1 MRWFERP
8 MRCMMR
14 EAPFGAPTLTTRS
27 TSPQSTPRSSVEV
40 HTTALSLPSPIAAST
55 RRRCP
60 TSSEPWWRAI
70 ASPSSLRS
78 QSAWN
83 TASACM
89 RVLTKTS
96 VVLCCADEAV
106 DRRHRLHGEV
116 ARHRQRL
123 VDREHVD
130 VGPRAALDDEEIGH
144 LPSPLAGRADR
155 RSRAGWGSPAASA
168 RRKRSLLAASRRCRL
183 APCPA
188 PRPLP
193 ARGRGFEPCGTRYRR
208 SSSGSRTVAERP
220 VAVSPG
226 ASR

>member
-1 MRWFERP
+1 

-55 RRRCP
+55 RRRCA

-130 VGPRAALDDEEIGH
+130 IGPGAALDDEEIGH
-144 LPSPLAGRADR
+144 LRPLSPLVGESGLGGAGAGRRLCRRRQAAVGSLRSHDPGRPAPPLPPSP
-155 RSRAGWGSPAASA
+155 
-168 RRKRSLLAASRRCRL
+168 RKR
-183 APCPA
+183 
-188 PRPLP
+188 
-193 ARGRGFEPCGTRYRR
+193 GGKTPCGTRYRR

>member
-55 RRRCP
+55 RRRCA

-106 DRRHRLHGEV
+106 DRRHRLH
-116 ARHRQRL
+116 ARGGPPSAAARR
-123 VDREHVD
+123 
-130 VGPRAALDDEEIGH
+130 PRACGCR
-144 LPSPLAGRADR
+144 AGRRPRRRGDRPSR
-155 RSRAGWGSPAASA
+155 RSPPPLRGEGWRGRSGWGRSA
-168 RRKRSLLAASRRCRL
+168 RLCRRRL
-183 APCPA
+183 ALCSRSA
-188 PRPLP
+188 PF
-193 ARGRGFEPCGTRYRR
+193 A
-208 SSSGSRTVAERP
+208 
-220 VAVSPG
+220 
-226 ASR
+226 